1 MLEILQYITSG
12 FWVFIGSFILIPTVI
27 ATIGWSIN
35 AILLGIRGKDCGNV
49 NILS

>member
-12 FWVFIGSFILIPTVI
+12 FIGSFILIPTVI